1 MLVYESDGITTSGE
15 PHSQYF
21 TELAQRVIKTLSQ
34 MGPMGRLYSVDM
46 RLRPTGKSGALVLPL
61 GEFQR
66 YFDSTACQ
74 LWERQSLARARVIR
88 GETAFAEKVTGHV
101 QRAVLG
107 KEWCPGLAQEL
118 VAMRQR
124 LEVGTTGRNL
134 KRGPGGIVDVEFL
147 VQLLQLK
154 HGRAYPGV
162 LRPNV
167 WDALGAL
174 QAASLISAPDAGV
187 LKSGYSFLRLVEA
200 RLRIVTDRPLT
211 EVPDRQDEQTKLA
224 RRLGL
229 DGPQAFLH
237 ELKRVQG
244 EIRSRFEAITDRERI
259 G

>member
-1 MLVYESDGITTSGE
+1 
-15 PHSQYF
+15 
-21 TELAQRVIKTLSQ
+21 
-34 MGPMGRLYSVDM
+34 
-46 RLRPTGKSGALVLPL
+46 
-61 GEFQR
+61 
-66 YFDSTACQ
+66 
-74 LWERQSLARARVIR
+74 
-88 GETAFAEKVTGHV
+88 
-101 QRAVLG
+101 
-107 KEWCPGLAQEL
+107 
-118 VAMRQR
+118 
-124 LEVGTTGRNL
+124 
-134 KRGPGGIVDVEFL
+134 
-147 VQLLQLK
+147 
-154 HGRAYPGV
+154 V